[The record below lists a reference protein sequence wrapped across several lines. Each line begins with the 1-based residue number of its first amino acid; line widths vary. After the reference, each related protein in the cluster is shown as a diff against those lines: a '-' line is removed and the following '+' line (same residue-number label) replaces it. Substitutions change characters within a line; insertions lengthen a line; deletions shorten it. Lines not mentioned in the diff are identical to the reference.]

1 MAGRDA
7 SAAARRVLAA
17 LLAVAL
23 LLAAAAPPATAQQP
37 KASLPDIEDE
47 VMCVECGT
55 ALNISASQVAEDERE
70 YIRELIAQGKTKQE
84 IKDALVAEYG
94 PGVLATPEDEGFGL
108 AAYLVPPLL
117 ALLALGAVLTT
128 AKRWRRAPGAAA
140 RAAATPAALSD
151 EDERRLE
158 EDMAAYDR

>member
-7 SAAARRVLAA
+7 SAAARRVVGLAVAAAA
-17 LLAVAL
+17 LLA
-23 LLAAAAPPATAQQP
+23 LAAPAHAQ

-55 ALNISASQVAEDERE
+55 ALNISESQVAEDERE

-94 PGVLATPEDEGFGL
+94 PNVLATPDEGGFGL
-108 AAYLVPPLL
+108 AAYVVPPLL
-117 ALLALGAVLTT
+117 ALLALAGVLIT
-128 AKRWRRAPGAAA
+128 AKRWRREPP
-140 RAAATPAALSD
+140 RPAQAELSD
-151 EDERRLE
+151 DDAERLE
-158 EDMAAYDR
+158 KDMAAYDV

>member
-7 SAAARRVLAA
+7 AAAARRVLALALAA
-17 LLAVAL
+17 LLALGAAP
-23 LLAAAAPPATAQQP
+23 AAAQ

-55 ALNISASQVAEDERE
+55 ALNISESQVAEDERE
-70 YIRELIAQGKTKQE
+70 YIRELIAQGKSKQE

-94 PGVLATPEDEGFGL
+94 PGVLAVPEDDGFGL

-117 ALLALGAVLTT
+117 ALLALAGVFFT
-128 AKRWRRAPGAAA
+128 AKRWRRQP
-140 RAAATPAALSD
+140 RAAGAGADTELAD
-151 EDERRLE
+151 EDASRLE
-158 EDMAAYDR
+158 KDMAAYDL